1 MPQAERAKGRWPS
14 DHCALEIPLPPL
26 SEQRRIVTEL
36 DAEAAQMEA
45 VRALL
50 PRFEAKI
57 QRGLDRVWGNGG
69 AA

>member
-1 MPQAERAKGRWPS
+1 MNHR
-14 DHCALEIPLPPL
+14 
-26 SEQRRIVTEL
+26 SETVAEL

-57 QRGLDRVWGNGG
+57 QRVLDRVWGEEPEE
-69 AA
+69 